1 MFVISADD
9 ALGHMALVDY
19 VPDTEQREVV
29 YTVRPQSTD
38 CAYYSTVAKAT
49 FSDFDVCRH

>member
-38 CAYYSTVAKAT
+38 CAYYSTEAKAT
-49 FSDFDVCRH
+49 FSGFDVCRH